1 MLVLTPSMLVMAG
14 RKLGSLL
21 SEMTLARFCAAA
33 MTGVGIAQSPL
44 SIAACI
50 LPCPHR
56 MKLTSSTKYGCRE
69 AELLDAAL
77 EIEQL
82 LFWVD
87 SWVAGAGFSS
97 FGGRETSSF

>member
-1 MLVLTPSMLVMAG
+1 MHPA
-14 RKLGSLL
+14 
-21 SEMTLARFCAAA
+21 
-33 MTGVGIAQSPL
+33 
-44 SIAACI
+44 
-50 LPCPHR
+50 LP
-56 MKLTSSTKYGCRE
+56 TQNETNFVDQYGCRE